1 MTYGPIEEVVARAG
15 VDLQV
20 SSIRPTVACPALGRA
35 AVPPEPAGGAGGWRR
50 CLPTAPTSLAYVGVR
65 RLRYSQQPFPRR
77 DPRFGHP

>member
-35 AVPPEPAGGAGGWRR
+35 AVPPEPAGGAGGARR
-50 CLPTAPTSLAYVGVR
+50 C
-65 RLRYSQQPFPRR
+65 PRR
-77 DPRFGHP
+77 TPSALVPLPSYRALIGALP